1 MQKTIISLFKGGSAV
16 IYVLIFCLVLSAPVI
31 FIYQAVKTPEFTFET
46 VSVDENFKGDEV
58 IAEDYKDWQK
68 IQFSL
73 TATAGKFSPY
83 SYEISEF
90 KADGIEKEHIIVL
103 DEPILC
109 DKDTVDPFTLT
120 IYIKGNTDVNEVI
133 KSVSFKASDFS
144 KSFGEFELKFKDGKA
159 QFFK

>member
-1 MQKTIISLFKGGSAV
+1 MEKAVISLFKGGSAV
-16 IYVLIFCLVLSAPVI
+16 IYVFIFCLVLSIPGI
-31 FIYQAVKTPEFTFET
+31 FIYQAIKTPEFTLET
-46 VSVDENFKGDEV
+46 VSIEENFSGDGV
-58 IAEDYKDWQK
+58 ITEESEDWNK

-90 KADGIEKEHIIVL
+90 EAEGIETEHKIVL

-109 DKDTVDPFTLT
+109 DKDTVDPFTITL
-120 IYIKGNTDVNEVI
+120 YIKGETDIDKVI
-133 KSVSFKASDFS
+133 ESVSFKASDFS

-159 QFFK
+159 QPFR